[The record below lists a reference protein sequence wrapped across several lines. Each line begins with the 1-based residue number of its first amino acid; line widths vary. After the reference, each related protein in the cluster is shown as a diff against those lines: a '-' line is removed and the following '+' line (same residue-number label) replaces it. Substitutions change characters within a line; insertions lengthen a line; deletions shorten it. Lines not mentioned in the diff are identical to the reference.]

1 MARLLLIE
9 TTGDVCSVA
18 IAENGNVLAVK
29 EDYEKKSHAAVLTML
44 IQDLLTEVSL
54 TIRDLQGIC
63 VSQGPGSYTG
73 LRIGVSVAKGI
84 CYGAGLP
91 LLAVNTLLAMS
102 YGMRKELNS
111 NIFSLHSGK
120 PFLFCPMTDAR
131 RMEVYTALLNENLE
145 FILETTALVLR
156 EDSFS
161 DYLSREPI
169 LFFGSGAEKASKL
182 IRHPNAFFR
191 TDFRPRAAY
200 LAEPADFEFRQ
211 QHFRDV
217 AYFEPFYLKDFVATI
232 PKKKLSI

>member
-1 MARLLLIE
+1 MSKLLLIE
-9 TTGDVCSVA
+9 TTGDVCSAA

-120 PFLFCPMTDAR
+120 PFL
-131 RMEVYTALLNENLE
+131 
-145 FILETTALVLR
+145 
-156 EDSFS
+156 
-161 DYLSREPI
+161 
-169 LFFGSGAEKASKL
+169 
-182 IRHPNAFFR
+182 
-191 TDFRPRAAY
+191 
-200 LAEPADFEFRQ
+200 
-211 QHFRDV
+211 
-217 AYFEPFYLKDFVATI
+217 
-232 PKKKLSI
+232 